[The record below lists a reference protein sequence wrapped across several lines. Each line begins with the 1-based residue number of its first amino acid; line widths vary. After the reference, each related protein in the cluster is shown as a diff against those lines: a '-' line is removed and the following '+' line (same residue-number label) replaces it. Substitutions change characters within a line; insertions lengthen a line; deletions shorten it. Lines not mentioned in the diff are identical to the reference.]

1 MKWSHVFLFFVA
13 LDASIARYVSSPFPA
28 GSENPVVALMALDAP
43 VLLWLA
49 HGWCAA
55 MPGVVVVIGVTLF
68 SGVWRVWFEAAPT
81 KKQGKGGLPP
91 WPVADTDE
99 NPAIVVGETHHPCRR
114 DGILVG
120 QG

>member
-13 LDASIARYVSSPFPA
+13 LDVSIARYISSPFPA

-49 HGWCAA
+49 HGWYAA

-68 SGVWRVWFEAAPT
+68 SWRMAGLVR
-81 KKQGKGGLPP
+81 GGSNE
-91 WPVADTDE
+91 DT
-99 NPAIVVGETHHPCRR
+99 
-114 DGILVG
+114 G
-120 QG
+120 QGRAAAVAGGRHG